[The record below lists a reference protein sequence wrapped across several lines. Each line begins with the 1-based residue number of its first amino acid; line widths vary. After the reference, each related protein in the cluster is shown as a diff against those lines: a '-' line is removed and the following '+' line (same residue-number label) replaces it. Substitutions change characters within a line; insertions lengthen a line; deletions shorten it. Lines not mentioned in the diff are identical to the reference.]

1 MRGRFL
7 LQAGG
12 TRPRIDR
19 PQDRE
24 NGRGDDGVHDAR
36 AVHRPVRTGRFH
48 DRRRTF
54 RNQPMK
60 LLPLMLQIELG
71 PPLTACATLPFTS
84 ATPRSEGRRV
94 GEELV
99 RTYRVTWS
107 PYH

>member
-48 DRRRTF
+48 HRRRTF
-54 RNQPMK
+54 RTQTMT
-60 LLPLMLQIELG
+60 LLPLMMPIALG
-71 PPLTACATLPFTS
+71 AALTDCATLPVTS
-84 ATPRSEGRRV
+84 APPSAPPDPARSNRKSV
-94 GEELV
+94 V
-99 RTYRVTWS
+99 
-107 PYH
+107 